1 MKEKKEIVRKMFDEI
16 SQHYDFINHFLSF
29 GIDRKWRK
37 EMIRILAARHPET
50 ILDVAT
56 GTADLAIAMTEAHP
70 RKITGIDI
78 SEKMLGLA
86 DEKITAAGLGDLIS
100 LLPGDAE
107 ALPFPDDTFDAVTVA
122 FGVRNFENLRL
133 GLMEMKRVLHP
144 GGILLILEFSH
155 PASFPVRPCYQV
167 YSRLIIPLFGRLISH
182 HPEAYHYLPDSV
194 ASFPSGNSFMTIL
207 DDLGLKNTGRKS
219 LTMGIASIYWAEK

>member
-1 MKEKKEIVRKMFDEI
+1 MFDEI
-16 SQHYDFINHFLSF
+16 SQHYDFLNHFLSF

-37 EMIRILAARHPET
+37 EMIKILAVRHPET

-56 GTADLAIAMTEAHP
+56 GTADLAIAMTDTHP

-78 SEKMLGLA
+78 SEKMLRLA
-86 DEKITAAGLGDLIS
+86 DEKISTAGFKDLIT

-107 ALPFPDDTFDAVTVA
+107 ALPFPEDTFDAVTVA

-133 GLMEMKRVLHP
+133 GLIEMKRVLHP

-155 PASFPVRPCYQV
+155 PATFPVKQFYQV

-182 HPEAYHYLPDSV
+182 HSDAYQYLPDSV
-194 ASFPSGNSFMTIL
+194 ASFPSENSFIAML
-207 DDLGLKNTGRKS
+207 EDLGLKNTGRKS
-219 LTMGIASIYWAEK
+219 LSMGIASIYWAEK